1 MIDIIQNIQ
10 YNMYM
15 NHWSLH
21 FIVKVCT
28 IQYPVHI
35 VPISLAEA
43 PSAPLL
49 VSANFLSVAAGDR
62 CRVGGDWDDG

>member
-1 MIDIIQNIQ
+1 MTRLEI
-10 YNMYM
+10 
-15 NHWSLH
+15 LVL

-28 IQYPVHI
+28 IQYPDHI

-49 VSANFLSVAAGDR
+49 VSANFLCVAGGDR
-62 CRVGGDWDDG
+62 CRVGGDWDDGWQQQLTIFVK